1 MDIYERFKVRIDQM
15 GLRYFKK
22 EKQSI
27 VLEEVSLQLDVGI
40 KNQIKTA
47 IIKGDLSNHSY
58 QIWKELV

>member
-1 MDIYERFKVRIDQM
+1 LDIYERFKVRIDQM

-27 VLEEVSLQLDVGI
+27 VLEEVNLQLDVGI

-47 IIKGDLSNHSY
+47 IIKGDQEKLRE
-58 QIWKELV
+58 IE

>member
-1 MDIYERFKVRIDQM
+1 MRIDQM

-47 IIKGDLSNHSY
+47 IIKGD
-58 QIWKELV
+58 QEKMKEIE